1 MRIALVASLLF
12 VTTALAACDKGA
24 PAQAASVE
32 HTGKPTDKPGTT
44 YGAGVTLDAVV
55 SIDDLLADP
64 RKYEGQLVRVEG
76 MVTDVC
82 PKRGCWMDLA
92 GSAPGKKLKF
102 KVQDGV
108 MVFPMT
114 AKGQQA
120 SAEGRVVVTEL
131 SLEESK
137 EYAKYQR
144 DEYGADID
152 PEAITEPMTT
162 VRLDG
167 TGAVLR

>member
-1 MRIALVASLLF
+1 MRIALLASILF

-32 HTGKPTDKPGTT
+32 HTGKPTGTT

-64 RKYEGQLVRVEG
+64 RKYEGQVVRVEG

-108 MVFPMT
+108 MVFPME

-131 SLEESK
+131 SLDESK
-137 EYAKYQR
+137 EYATYQR
-144 DEYGADID
+144 DEYGVDID
-152 PEAITEPMTT
+152 PDAITEPMTT

-167 TGAVLR
+167 TGAVLH

>member
-1 MRIALVASLLF
+1 MRTILLFLAMIALG
-12 VTTALAACDKGA
+12 ACDSGST
-24 PAQAASVE
+24 AQAA
-32 HTGKPTDKPGTT
+32 KPGVT
-44 YGAGVTLDAVV
+44 YGAGVTLATAV
-55 SIDDLLADP
+55 SIDDLVADP
-64 RKYEGQLVRVEG
+64 MKYDGQLVRVEG

-92 GSAPGKKLKF
+92 GKGAGKKVRF

-108 MVFPMT
+108 MVLPME
-114 AKGQQA
+114 AKGSQA
-120 SAEGRVVVTEL
+120 SAEGRVVVTKL
-131 SLEESK
+131 SLEDSR

-152 PEAITEPMTT
+152 PDAITEPMTT